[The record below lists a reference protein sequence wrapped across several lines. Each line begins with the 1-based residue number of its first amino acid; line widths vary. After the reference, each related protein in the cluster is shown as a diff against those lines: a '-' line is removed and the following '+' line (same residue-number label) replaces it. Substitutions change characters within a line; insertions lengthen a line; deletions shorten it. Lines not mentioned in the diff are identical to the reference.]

1 MLRGALWMLA
11 LSLVLF
17 WLPVVGPLI
26 AGFVGG
32 RMIGRAGAAVLV
44 ALIPAIAVGV
54 LVVLIL
60 SAVDLPILGAVA
72 GIGVFVAVAVQD
84 VPLVLGAGAGAAL
97 D

>member
-84 VPLVLGAGAGAAL
+84 VPLVLGAWAGAAL

>member
-32 RMIGRAGAAVLV
+32 RMIGRVGAAVLV

-72 GIGVFVAVAVQD
+72 GIGMFVAVGVQD